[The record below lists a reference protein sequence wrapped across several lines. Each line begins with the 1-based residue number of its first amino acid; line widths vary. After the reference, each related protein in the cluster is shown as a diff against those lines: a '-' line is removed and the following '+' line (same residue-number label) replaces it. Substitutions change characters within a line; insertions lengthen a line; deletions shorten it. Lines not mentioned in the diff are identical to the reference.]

1 MQTKPNRAPVPK
13 TYLAM
18 CFDLSRQVVRDEKVW
33 LPLIPAGT
41 FSGNDGRS
49 WNNSNPD
56 AVVAAF
62 TRKRPFDVEH
72 STHLKGP
79 KGDKAPA
86 IGWILALQNIGGEVW
101 GMVDWTSEGRE
112 MLEKKEYAFY
122 SPAFLY
128 DEAGTV
134 QSIASVGLT
143 NEPNLHQLPALNR
156 EETQMPLPVELT
168 QALGLGAD
176 ADTASALTAINTL
189 KADHQLAMN
198 RANAG
203 PDLTKFVPKETYE
216 LAMNRATTA
225 EAKVKETEEAKL
237 AALVDD
243 AITAGKIA
251 PANKEMFLGM
261 CRAEG
266 GVEQFKAFVQTAPVI
281 ADANAPANKPAQT
294 GALSADELALCRKM
308 GQKPEEFLAA
318 KQAMK
323 AKQGE

>member
-1 MQTKPNRAPVPK
+1 MPK
-13 TYLAM
+13 TYLAL
-18 CFDLSRQVVRDEKVW
+18 CFDMTRAEVVEQAVW
-33 LPLIPAGT
+33 LPIFPAGQ
-41 FSGNDGRS
+41 FEGVDGRS
-49 WNNSNPD
+49 WVNDNPD
-56 AVVAAF
+56 QVVASF
-62 TRKRPFDVEH
+62 TVKRPIDIEH
-72 STHLKGP
+72 STHIKGP
-79 KGDKAPA
+79 QGEPAPA
-86 IGWILALQNIGGEVW
+86 VGWVLQLQNRSGEIW
-101 GMVDWTSEGRE
+101 GMVEWNSEGQE
-112 MLEKKEYAFY
+112 MLEKKEDSFY
-122 SPAFLY
+122 SPAFKYTASGQVVSL
-128 DEAGTV
+128 A
-134 QSIASVGLT
+134 SIGLT
-143 NEPNLHQLPALNR
+143 NEPNMSDLPALNR

-237 AALVDD
+237 AALVDE

-251 PANKEMFLGM
+251 PANKDMFLGM

-281 ADANAPANKPAQT
+281 ADASKVKTSTEQT
-294 GALSADELALCRKM
+294 GELSKDELAMCRM
-308 GQKPEEFLAA
+308 MNVKPETWKATKAA
-318 KQAMK
+318 QKDQ
-323 AKQGE
+323 

>member
-1 MQTKPNRAPVPK
+1 MPK
-13 TYLAM
+13 TSLAL
-18 CFDLSRQVVRDEKVW
+18 CFDLSRQEVRDEKVW
-33 LPLIPAGT
+33 LPLIPAGS
-41 FSGNDGRS
+41 FAGNDGRS
-49 WNNSNPD
+49 WTNSNPD

-101 GMVDWTSEGRE
+101 GMVDWNSEGRE

-176 ADTASALTAINTL
+176 ADTASVLTAINTL

-203 PDLTKFVPKETYE
+203 PDLNKFVPKETYE

-237 AALVDD
+237 AALVDG
-243 AITAGKIA
+243 AIAEGKIA

-261 CRAEG
+261 CRADG
-266 GVEQFKAFVQTAPVI
+266 GVEQFKAFVQSAPVI
-281 ADANAPANKPAQT
+281 ADASKVKTTTEQTT

>member
-1 MQTKPNRAPVPK
+1 MPK
-13 TYLAM
+13 IHLAL
-18 CFDLSRQVVRDEKVW
+18 CFDLSRQTVRNEQVW
-33 LPLIPAGT
+33 LPLVPPGV
-41 FSGNDGRS
+41 FSGNDGRT
-49 WNNSNPD
+49 WNNSKPD

-62 TRKRPFDVEH
+62 TKKRPFDVEH
-72 STHLKGP
+72 ATHIKGP
-79 KGDKAPA
+79 KGEKAPA

-101 GMVDWTSEGRE
+101 GMVDWNSEGRE

-122 SPAFLY
+122 SPAFTF
-128 DEAGTV
+128 DDAGTV
-134 QSIASVGLT
+134 LSIASVGLT
-143 NEPNLHQLPALNR
+143 NEPNLDQLPALNR
-156 EETQMPLPVELT
+156 EETPMPLPVELT

-198 RANAG
+198 RAAAG

-216 LAMNRATTA
+216 LALNRATTA
-225 EAKVKETEEAKL
+225 EAKVQQTEEARL
-237 AALVDD
+237 SALVDD
-243 AITAGKIA
+243 AIAAGKVA

-266 GVEQFKAFVQTAPVI
+266 GEEKFNAFVASAPVI
-281 ADANAPANKPAQT
+281 ADASQVNTTTQSQLGT
-294 GALSADELALCRKM
+294 LSADELALCRKM
-308 GQKPEEFLAA
+308 GQTPEEYLAA

>member
-1 MQTKPNRAPVPK
+1 MRK
-13 TYLAM
+13 TSLAL
-18 CFDLSRQVVRDEKVW
+18 CFDLSRQEVRDEKVW
-33 LPLIPAGT
+33 LPLIPAGS
-41 FSGNDGRS
+41 FAGNDGRS
-49 WNNSNPD
+49 WTNSNPD

-101 GMVDWTSEGRE
+101 GMVDWNSEGRE

-225 EAKVKETEEAKL
+225 ETKVKQTEEAKIVS
-237 AALVDD
+237 LVDD
-243 AITAGKIA
+243 AIAAGKVA
-251 PANKEMFLGM
+251 PANKDMFLGM

-266 GVEQFKAFVQTAPVI
+266 GEEQFKKFVEAAPVI
-281 ADANAPANKPAQT
+281 ADASQVKTPT
-294 GALSADELALCRKM
+294 ELVGAMSKDELALCRAM
-308 GQKPEEFLAA
+308 GVKPETWLANRHH
-318 KQAMK
+318 KPTY
-323 AKQGE
+323 

>member
-1 MQTKPNRAPVPK
+1 MPK
-13 TYLAM
+13 TYLAL

-33 LPLIPAGT
+33 LPLIPPGV
-41 FSGNDGRS
+41 FSGLDGRT

-62 TRKRPFDVEH
+62 NRKRPFDVEH
-72 STHLKGP
+72 ATHILGP
-79 KGDKAPA
+79 QGKPAPA
-86 IGWILALQNIGGEVW
+86 YGWIQALENIDGEVW
-101 GMVDWTSEGRE
+101 GMVEWNEDGERV
-112 MLEKKEYAFY
+112 LAAKNYAYY
-122 SPAFLY
+122 SPSFTY
-128 DEAGTV
+128 DANGVVKRIT
-134 QSIASVGLT
+134 SAALT
-143 NEPNLHQLPALNR
+143 NDPNLDQLPALNR

-176 ADTASALTAINTL
+176 ADTASVLTAINTL

-266 GVEQFKAFVQTAPVI
+266 GVEKFQAFVQTAPVI
-281 ADANAPANKPAQT
+281 ADADKLNNKAPAAVDGLTENQ
-294 GALSADELALCRKM
+294 LAMCRKM
-308 GQKPEEFLAA
+308 KIAPDQYLASL
-318 KQAMK
+318 KQIEGA
-323 AKQGE
+323 Q

>member
-1 MQTKPNRAPVPK
+1 MPK
-13 TYLAM
+13 TYLAL
-18 CFDLSRQVVRDEKVW
+18 CFDLSRQEVRDEKVW
-33 LPLIPAGT
+33 LPLVPAGVFT
-41 FSGNDGRS
+41 GNDGRT

-56 AVVAAF
+56 AVVASF
-62 TRKRPFDVEH
+62 TKKRPFDIEH
-72 STHLKGP
+72 STHIKGP
-79 KGDKAPA
+79 KGEKAPA
-86 IGWILALQNIGGEVW
+86 VGWILALQNLGGEVW
-101 GMVDWTSEGRE
+101 GMVEWNSEGRE
-112 MLEKKEYAFY
+112 TLEKKEYAFY

-128 DEAGTV
+128 DASGMV
-134 QSIASVGLT
+134 RGIASAGLT
-143 NEPNLHQLPALNR
+143 NEPNLDQIPALNR

-176 ADTASALTAINTL
+176 AEIATALTAINTL
-189 KADHQLAMN
+189 KADHQLALN

-225 EAKVKETEEAKL
+225 ESQVLAVETAKL
-237 AALVDD
+237 EALVDD
-243 AITAGKIA
+243 AISSGKIA

-266 GVEQFKAFVQTAPVI
+266 GVEKFNAFVASAPVI
-281 ADANAPANKPAQT
+281 ADASQIKVKDPQQV
-294 GALSADELALCRKM
+294 GVLSTDELALCRKM

>member
-1 MQTKPNRAPVPK
+1 MPK
-13 TYLAM
+13 TYLAL
-18 CFDLSRQVVRDEKVW
+18 CFDMTRAEVVEQAVW
-33 LPLIPAGT
+33 LPIFPAGQ
-41 FSGNDGRS
+41 FEGVDGRS
-49 WNNSNPD
+49 WVNDNPD
-56 AVVAAF
+56 QVVASF
-62 TRKRPFDVEH
+62 TVKRPIDIEH
-72 STHLKGP
+72 STHIKGP
-79 KGDKAPA
+79 QGEPAPA
-86 IGWILALQNIGGEVW
+86 VGWVLQLQNRSGEIW
-101 GMVDWTSEGRE
+101 GMVEWNSEGQE
-112 MLEKKEYAFY
+112 MLEKKEYSFY
-122 SPAFLY
+122 SPAFKYTASGQVVSL
-128 DEAGTV
+128 A
-134 QSIASVGLT
+134 SIGLT
-143 NEPNLHQLPALNR
+143 NEPNMSDLPALNR

-203 PDLTKFVPKETYE
+203 PDLAKFVPKETYE

-237 AALVDD
+237 AALVDE

-266 GVEQFKAFVQTAPVI
+266 GVEKFQAFVQTAPVI
-281 ADANAPANKPAQT
+281 ADANAPANKPAQG